1 MSARAV
7 VITVLS
13 VLGLIA
19 FLILNPVVMIDAGER
34 GVVLHWG
41 AVTDEVLS
49 EGIHWVMPISS
60 SVKEFKV
67 TTQKVEVEA
76 SASSKDLQN
85 VSSVISINYNL
96 DPSKVNKIYQNFR
109 FDVDSILITP
119 AIHEALKA
127 ATAKYTAEELITKR
141 EQIKKDFQVN
151 LSGSLA
157 DNGVQITDVFITD
170 FDFSEDFNRAIE
182 AKVKAEQSA
191 LEEKNN
197 LAKVKY
203 QAEQRVATA
212 EAEARA
218 ITIQAKAVTSQG
230 GKDYVQLKA
239 IEKWNGV
246 LPAQMIPGATVPFI
260 DLTKSKN

>member
-1 MSARAV
+1 MSVKKIVIAVLAV
-7 VITVLS
+7 VGI
-13 VLGLIA
+13 IA
-19 FLILNPVVMIDAGER
+19 FLILNPVVMISAGER
-34 GVVLHWG
+34 GAMLHWG
-41 AVTDEVLS
+41 AVTDEIRS

-67 TTQKVEVEA
+67 TTQKVEVTA

-96 DPSKVNKIYQNFR
+96 DPMKVNKIYQNFR
-109 FDVDSILITP
+109 YDVADILITP

-141 EQIKKDFQVN
+141 EQIKKDFQVS

-157 DNGVQITDVFITD
+157 DNGVQITDIFITD

-203 QAEQRVATA
+203 QAEQRVASA

-239 IEKWNGV
+239 IEKWDGH
-246 LPAQMIPGATVPFI
+246 LPTSMIPGGTVPFI